1 MIPQL
6 FKYLLKCYQGE
17 FVLCALQSQAVT
29 TPLSFPPDY
38 CWKLH
43 SLNGEVLASLLCLL
57 RANGREL
64 LLALPNGR
72 PGALRLSLSQ
82 QKVTGV
88 GSEAW
93 NFPLARV
100 TQNSCR
106 VVVYSLTG
114 IALCYV
120 ITSHQR
126 QRCASF
132 FCVIARFSVQPP
144 HRTYIAAPQKGTQNL
159 LI

>member
-126 QRCASF
+126 QRCAFF
-132 FCVIARFSVQPP
+132 FCMIARFSVQPP
-144 HRTYIAAPQKGTQNL
+144 HRTYIAVPQKGTQNL